1 MKRISIVILGVFLA
15 GALTLSGCT
24 ETEYVTVTDTITATT
39 TLPVVT
45 TTETISTLNRDVSL
59 ADEGTLTIDGMGSF
73 YYQRFDG
80 EVGEEILFHDVIFT
94 RSYYVQDGTTVT
106 QVVMPLMYNITVEF
120 QGETT
125 EILCFVGLPAANAID
140 VNLTQYDSPQA
151 GVMMVTVNSTVYTY
165 ILVSTT

>member
-1 MKRISIVILGVFLA
+1 MKRISFIILGVFLA
-15 GALTLSGCT
+15 AVLILSSCT
-24 ETEYVTVTDTITATT
+24 KTEYVTVTDTT
-39 TLPVVT
+39 TLPAVT
-45 TTETISTLNRDVSL
+45 VTQTASALNGDVL
-59 ADEGTLTIDGMGSF
+59 LVDEGTLTIDGMGSF

-80 EVGEEILFHDVIFT
+80 EVGEENLFHDVIFT

-120 QGETT
+120 QDDTT
-125 EILCFVGLPAANAID
+125 EILSFVGLPAQNAID

-151 GVMMVTVNSTVYTY
+151 GVMMVTVNGHVYIY

>member
-1 MKRISIVILGVFLA
+1 
-15 GALTLSGCT
+15 
-24 ETEYVTVTDTITATT
+24 
-39 TLPVVT
+39 
-45 TTETISTLNRDVSL
+45 
-59 ADEGTLTIDGMGSF
+59 MGSF

-120 QGETT
+120 QDDTT
-125 EILCFVGLPAANAID
+125 EILSFVGLPAQNAID

-151 GVMMVTVNSTVYTY
+151 GVMMVTVNGHVYIY

>member
-1 MKRISIVILGVFLA
+1 MKQISVIILSVFLA
-15 GALTLSGCT
+15 VVLILSGCT
-24 ETEYVTVTDTITATT
+24 ETEYVTVTDTT
-39 TLPVVT
+39 TLPAVT
-45 TTETISTLNRDVSL
+45 VTQTATALNGDVSL
-59 ADEGTLTIDGMGSF
+59 AGEGTLTIDGMGSF

-120 QGETT
+120 QDDTT
-125 EILCFVGLPAANAID
+125 EILSFVGLPAEDAIN

-151 GVMMVTVNSTVYTY
+151 GVMMVTVGYTVYTY